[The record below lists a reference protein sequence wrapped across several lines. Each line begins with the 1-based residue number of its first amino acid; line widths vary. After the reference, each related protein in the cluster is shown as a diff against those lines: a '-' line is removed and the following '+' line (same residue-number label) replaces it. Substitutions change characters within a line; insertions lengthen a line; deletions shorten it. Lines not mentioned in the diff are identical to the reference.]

1 MLHNLHNLL
10 SSKGTSYSLII
21 AIISQCSEFSLDLAS
36 TGLVFLIISGC
47 CCFSVLIISL
57 Y

>member
-10 SSKGTSYSLII
+10 SSKGTSY
-21 AIISQCSEFSLDLAS
+21 CSEFSLDLAS
-36 TGLVFLIISGC
+36 TGLIFLSISGC
-47 CCFSVLIISL
+47 CCFSVLILSL

>member
-21 AIISQCSEFSLDLAS
+21 AIISQCCEFSLDLAS